1 MNSRRQGTSSQ
12 RDLQETPHSEAEGLL
27 EENSLLPPWS
37 IDAMCGLK
45 VVEGCSLRK
54 DGNIMQKRYYIA
66 YGSNLNIRQMRMR
79 CPHARVIGTAV
90 IKDYELLFKGSLTGA
105 YLTIEPKKGGE
116 VPVAAWEVTES
127 DEAALDRYEGFP
139 TFYYKK
145 EMELDIK
152 GIRTGK
158 IRRRKCFVYIMH
170 EERKIGVPSLS
181 YVSTCL
187 QGYASFGFDE
197 HYLSEAQI
205 KAVEVSGHEE

>member
-1 MNSRRQGTSSQ
+1 
-12 RDLQETPHSEAEGLL
+12 
-27 EENSLLPPWS
+27 
-37 IDAMCGLK
+37 
-45 VVEGCSLRK
+45 
-54 DGNIMQKRYYIA
+54 MQKRYYIA

-90 IKDYELLFKGSLTGA
+90 IKIMNCFQGKPYGC

-152 GIRTGK
+152 GITHGK
-158 IRRRKCFVYIMH
+158 DTEKEVLCVYH
-170 EERKIGVPSLS
+170 
-181 YVSTCL
+181 
-187 QGYASFGFDE
+187 A
-197 HYLSEAQI
+197 
-205 KAVEVSGHEE
+205 

>member
-1 MNSRRQGTSSQ
+1 
-12 RDLQETPHSEAEGLL
+12 
-27 EENSLLPPWS
+27 
-37 IDAMCGLK
+37 
-45 VVEGCSLRK
+45 
-54 DGNIMQKRYYIA
+54 MQKRYYIA

-145 EMELDIK
+145 
-152 GIRTGK
+152 GNGTGHQRNTHGK
-158 IRRRKCFVYIMH
+158 DTEKEVLCVYH
-170 EERKIGVPSLS
+170 
-181 YVSTCL
+181 
-187 QGYASFGFDE
+187 A
-197 HYLSEAQI
+197 
-205 KAVEVSGHEE
+205 